1 MKMIFAMLHSEDVDE
16 TVEELNKEKYWV
28 TKLST
33 TGGFLK
39 NKNVTLVIGTED
51 EQVPGALKILKE
63 CAGARQSVKYT
74 MPSMSTRKSWPW
86 RKLDDPDRYAGRRMY
101 RLCSGCGSVRE
112 ILRLGAGRCGCSECP
127 MLSAESCEP
136 NLYAIRM
143 R

>member
-74 MPSMSTRKSWPW
+74 MPSMSTGSLGPG
-86 RKLDDPDRYAGRRMY
+86 ANSI
-101 RLCSGCGSVRE
+101 CSGCGSVRE
-112 ILRLGAGRCGCSECP
+112 ILRLDAGRYGCSECP
-127 MLSAESCEP
+127 MLSAESCESK
-136 NLYAIRM
+136 LYAIRM

>member
-74 MPSMSTRKSWPW
+74 MPSMSTGSLGPGANSMIPINMQVGGCTVFVV
-86 RKLDDPDRYAGRRMY
+86 DVDQYAHF
-101 RLCSGCGSVRE
+101 CGST
-112 ILRLGAGRCGCSECP
+112 LAGPGARNPQSLPQTAVNPCCMP
-127 MLSAESCEP
+127 
-136 NLYAIRM
+136 YR
-143 R
+143 

>member
-74 MPSMSTRKSWPW
+74 MPSMSTGSLGPGANSMIPI
-86 RKLDDPDRYAGRRMY
+86 DMQVG
-101 RLCSGCGSVRE
+101 GCTVFVVDVAQYEKFGGCT
-112 ILRLGAGRCGCSECP
+112 LAGAGVQNAQCWQQKAVSR
-127 MLSAESCEP
+127 SC
-136 NLYAIRM
+136 IQ
-143 R
+143 

>member
-51 EQVPGALKILKE
+51 EQVPGALKILKLSLQP
-63 CAGARQSVKYT
+63 RT
-74 MPSMSTRKSWPW
+74 T
-86 RKLDDPDRYAGRRMY
+86 L
-101 RLCSGCGSVRE
+101 GSIE
-112 ILRLGAGRCGCSECP
+112 TILPTS
-127 MLSAESCEP
+127 
-136 NLYAIRM
+136 IRP
-143 R
+143 

>member
-51 EQVPGALKILKE
+51 EQVPGALKNFKGMRR
-63 CAGARQSVKYT
+63 CTSVRQIYDALHVD
-74 MPSMSTRKSWPW
+74 RKSWPW

-101 RLCSGCGSVRE
+101 RLCSGCGSDE
-112 ILRLGAGRCGCSECP
+112 KF
-127 MLSAESCEP
+127 
-136 NLYAIRM
+136 
-143 R
+143 

>member
-51 EQVPGALKILKE
+51 EQVPSNIRCPPCRPEVLAL
-63 CAGARQSVKYT
+63 AQ
-74 MPSMSTRKSWPW
+74 TR
-86 RKLDDPDRYAGRRMY
+86 
-101 RLCSGCGSVRE
+101 
-112 ILRLGAGRCGCSECP
+112 
-127 MLSAESCEP
+127 
-136 NLYAIRM
+136 
-143 R
+143 